1 MDEYKI
7 KLLKKVVLIFV
18 ATIGLITFLFFSQN
32 TLVYVQKN
40 PTLTDKA
47 SVRYKNSTESEWSK
61 TGFGL
66 KILHKDRYVFEIAD
80 GNKLSRQSKSL
91 KAFKI
96 NRIDLSLSEQKQ
108 VYKIASDTKDCIY
121 GDRQDILGTGTVY
134 SYDCPIF
141 TQIAVSN
148 PNNLYTYLT
157 EQDYGLKL
165 TVPYQSG
172 VVGIKEIEKAPDETP
187 TEDIRTHMIYVNKTQ
202 GKDIIINGIKYVDGA
217 TKLSKHNDRVFI
229 YNSDEGKL
237 AIVSN
242 IESAP
247 RVSIYQLNPPANT
260 YKLFTMDVNNWGLYM
275 GWVKLVDIEQ
285 AEGATEGL
293 IQKYDLTGDKPLL
306 KMEAKTTSKEII
318 NNYLGDFIVIGND
331 KIAATSVE
339 DGLSVV
345 IFDLVKGKI
354 IKRDLLIN
362 AQKIVRDGNNYY
374 VLSSD
379 GKVFVYLP
387 QQDLLQLVFDSDFL
401 NVQSINMIEAGLVIK
416 GKTNS
421 GLDSTLLM
429 DKHEPAKYPRFEG
442 SLPYE
447 YSVNNNPYFVI
458 DYWKDE
464 IYVTTP
470 PSYMLEVPIQ
480 EIHKEVNSYLSKNGI
495 LLNQTSII
503 YR

>member
-1 MDEYKI
+1 
-7 KLLKKVVLIFV
+7 
-18 ATIGLITFLFFSQN
+18 
-32 TLVYVQKN
+32 
-40 PTLTDKA
+40 
-47 SVRYKNSTESEWSK
+47 
-61 TGFGL
+61 
-66 KILHKDRYVFEIAD
+66 
-80 GNKLSRQSKSL
+80 
-91 KAFKI
+91 
-96 NRIDLSLSEQKQ
+96 
-108 VYKIASDTKDCIY
+108 
-121 GDRQDILGTGTVY
+121 
-134 SYDCPIF
+134 
-141 TQIAVSN
+141 
-148 PNNLYTYLT
+148 
-157 EQDYGLKL
+157 
-165 TVPYQSG
+165 
-172 VVGIKEIEKAPDETP
+172 
-187 TEDIRTHMIYVNKTQ
+187 
-202 GKDIIINGIKYVDGA
+202 
-217 TKLSKHNDRVFI
+217 
-229 YNSDEGKL
+229 
-237 AIVSN
+237 
-242 IESAP
+242 
-247 RVSIYQLNPPANT
+247 
-260 YKLFTMDVNNWGLYM
+260 MDVNNWGLYM

-306 KMEAKTTSKEII
+306 NMEAKTTNKEII
-318 NNYLGDFIVIGND
+318 NNYLGDFMVIGND